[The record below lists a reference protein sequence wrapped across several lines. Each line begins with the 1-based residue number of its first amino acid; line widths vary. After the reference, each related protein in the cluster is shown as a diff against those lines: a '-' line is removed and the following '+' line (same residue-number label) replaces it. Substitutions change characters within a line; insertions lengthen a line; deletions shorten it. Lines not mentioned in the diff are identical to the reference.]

1 VARFLPDSGALFQ
14 HVPRTGGTFVEKAI
28 DLLGIGCSRWSK
40 HVRKGFSKKHA
51 LLARYDFRALGNV
64 KFTFAFVRHPVEY
77 YVSTWRYMQA
87 EKNRHP
93 RGLPEKDYLT
103 SLTDDYFS
111 WHPFRS
117 AARLYQDDF
126 ASWVCQMVEHEPG
139 WCSRLFEW
147 YVGPRGG
154 EFVDFIGRTETLA
167 SDFTEVMAAL
177 GYHRQGFLGE
187 LVLRPR
193 VNESQT
199 PRPIVSDLIKQAI
212 LRSERTTLAQFWGTE
227 TKDRRW
233 YGSTGLRPA

>member
-117 AARLYQDDF
+117 AARLYRDDF

-139 WCSRLFEW
+139 WCGRLFES
-147 YVGPRGG
+147 YVGPQEG
-154 EFVDFIGRTETLA
+154 EFVDFIGRTETL
-167 SDFTEVMAAL
+167 SDDFCTVMRLL
-177 GYHRQGFLGE
+177 GYGE
-187 LVLRPR
+187 RLPADRLRSLR
-193 VNESQT
+193 ANESQT
-199 PRPIVSDLIKQAI
+199 PRPIVSDLIERAI
-212 LRSERTTLAQFWGTE
+212 LRSERTALAQFWGPE
-227 TKDRRW
+227 TADRRW
-233 YGSTGLRPA
+233 YGTRPG

>member
-1 VARFLPDSGALFQ
+1 MARFLPDSGTLFQ

-51 LLARYDFRALGNV
+51 LLARYDFRMLGNV
-64 KFTFAFVRHPVEY
+64 KFMFAFVRHPVEY

-117 AARLYQDDF
+117 AARLYRDDF
-126 ASWVCQMVEHEPG
+126 ASWVCKMVELEPG

-154 EFVDFIGRTETLA
+154 EFVDFIGRTETLVDDVKA
-167 SDFTEVMAAL
+167 VLIYL
-177 GYHRQGFLGE
+177 GYADEVERNQDELGR
-187 LVLRPR
+187 LR

-199 PRPIVSDLIKQAI
+199 PRPDMSNSLAELI
-212 LRSERTTLAQFWGTE
+212 LRSERTALSQFWEPETASKRWFGT
-227 TKDRRW
+227 
-233 YGSTGLRPA
+233 RPG